1 MMHDDKELEILT
13 QEIKALRRTV
23 FKAVDNAIGNILR
36 CCVNLSPEAVEQVIA
51 NVLKFPAAR
60 VAEKAAPATIAPA
73 EKEPTVKKRRG
84 RKAVWANSSD
94 QSLRGAYSKRKR
106 EGKEIEPELQA
117 ELARR
122 FPTYDC
128 ATNTFTGGSRGKKAA
143 AAPSPY
149 RDLSNNDIMLKYH
162 AARMAGTPIE
172 DDLHA
177 ELKRRYYRRY
187 DAVNRVLPDKKKT
200 GSKKK
205 ALSELTDSSLK
216 TAYYKAGGKI
226 SGELNAELARRFP
239 AYDAR
244 TRTFIRLGRGER
256 FATTEEIK
264 EIEARERRI
273 ALAKMAKPVSKP
285 APEQITVLEG
295 QLNVTM
301 RRTKIGLDGAFYD
314 VYVNGKRILHNHIN
328 TQLHTFLNGTILGVY
343 GTATDIANLPTK
355 QSWQIY
361 DTRMSR
367 RTFTQ
372 TNPIT
377 KKNVYITGVHTL
389 GDDKLVLD
397 VSNKMRV
404 QLDYKPSDIVFKIL
418 SENQNQK

>member
-13 QEIKALRRTV
+13 QEIKMLRRSMK
-23 FKAVDNAIGNILR
+23 KAIDSAITNILR
-36 CCVNLSPEAVEQVIA
+36 CCVNLSPEMVEQVIA
-51 NVLKFPAAR
+51 NVIKYPVAP

-94 QSLRGAYSKRKR
+94 LSLRGAYSKRMR
-106 EGKEIEPELQA
+106 QGKEIEPELQA
-117 ELARR
+117 ELSRR

-128 ATNTFTGGSRGKKAA
+128 ATNIFVGTGRGGRA

-149 RDLSNNDIMLKYH
+149 RDLSNNEVVLKYH
-162 AARMAGTPIE
+162 AARMAGTPID
-172 DDLHA
+172 DDLHT
-177 ELKRRYYRRY
+177 ELKRRYRSRY
-187 DAVNRVLPDKKKT
+187 DAVNRVLPDKKQK

-205 ALSELTDSSLK
+205 PVSELTDSSLK
-216 TAYYKAGGKI
+216 AAYYNAAGKI
-226 SGELNAELARRFP
+226 SNELNAELARRFP
-239 AYDAR
+239 AYDAQ
-244 TRTFIRLGRGER
+244 TRKFIRLGRDER
-256 FATTEEIK
+256 FATPEEIK
-264 EIEARERRI
+264 EFEARERRV
-273 ALAKMAKPVSKP
+273 AAAKQPNSASKP
-285 APEQITVLEG
+285 ATEQITVLDG

-301 RRTKIGLDGAFYD
+301 RRTKIGLDGTFYD

-372 TNPIT
+372 INPIT

>member
-1 MMHDDKELEILT
+1 M
-13 QEIKALRRTV
+13 
-23 FKAVDNAIGNILR
+23 
-36 CCVNLSPEAVEQVIA
+36 
-51 NVLKFPAAR
+51 
-60 VAEKAAPATIAPA
+60 
-73 EKEPTVKKRRG
+73 
-84 RKAVWANSSD
+84 
-94 QSLRGAYSKRKR
+94 
-106 EGKEIEPELQA
+106 
-117 ELARR
+117 
-122 FPTYDC
+122 
-128 ATNTFTGGSRGKKAA
+128 
-143 AAPSPY
+143 
-149 RDLSNNDIMLKYH
+149 
-162 AARMAGTPIE
+162 
-172 DDLHA
+172 
-177 ELKRRYYRRY
+177 
-187 DAVNRVLPDKKKT
+187 
-200 GSKKK
+200 
-205 ALSELTDSSLK
+205 
-216 TAYYKAGGKI
+216 
-226 SGELNAELARRFP
+226 
-239 AYDAR
+239 
-244 TRTFIRLGRGER
+244 
-256 FATTEEIK
+256 
-264 EIEARERRI
+264 
-273 ALAKMAKPVSKP
+273 AKMAKPVSKP